1 MITNKETV
9 PCKAWV
15 SLNLCTLLSSSQPFN
30 SYQTRGGMECGNA
43 TQSPPNNAEG
53 TTKRFPCLYCSRKFH
68 SSQALGGHQ
77 NAHKKER
84 NAARRNK
91 RSCEYSLHSFSPLAP
106 PLPPPLMFPP
116 SYPIAVFRPFQ
127 PYIAAHGAGFCQ
139 FPAPGDKRFGSTAA
153 AKFDRNAVV
162 YGGDVVDQLSFA
174 NRRRSVGEADQTDRR
189 LGFGVE
195 NEDQKLD
202 LSLHL

>member
-1 MITNKETV
+1 
-9 PCKAWV
+9 
-15 SLNLCTLLSSSQPFN
+15 
-30 SYQTRGGMECGNA
+30 MECENA

-91 RSCEYSLHSFSPLAP
+91 RSCEYSLHTFSPLVP

-116 SYPIAVFRPFQ
+116 SYPIAVLRPFQ

-139 FPAPGDKRFGSTAA
+139 FPAAA
-153 AKFDRNAVV
+153 RFDRNAVV

-174 NRRRSVGEADQTDRR
+174 NRKRSVGEAETDRR